1 MEKRIELE
9 RRARKANQITELN
22 LDNCRSTSIVG
33 LTDEYTALESLSL
46 INVGLTTLKGFP
58 KLPNLKKLELSDNR
72 ISNGLN
78 YLTTSPKL
86 QYLNLSGNKIKD
98 LETLKPLEEFK
109 HLAVL
114 DLFNNE
120 ATQIENYREKIF
132 GMLKSLKFLDGF
144 DANDVEAPSEGDD
157 DDEVNGNDDDDEDKQ
172 NAFCLNGIE
181 IDLDELEEFER
192 RVKTKKQLNT
202 TTVKQKQ
209 NVQNEIDEL
218 DELLREIK
226 LKDAA
231 ANSISDELVPTS
243 HDTNTQPTAYEG
255 ASNNNTNADA
265 NNAPALPFALILYWF
280 LAILNLANAT
290 FYSCDEED
298 YGSSDVST
306 SDVSLSEVYNED
318 LEEDNSEWDEEN
330 AVEDD
335 DTDEDDSDVEG
346 DGEGGNVSAK
356 AAAGKEKS
364 PSNASASAAK
374 ADDADDDDKDAA
386 DEEAVDDEPQARG
399 KKRKHDG

>member
-157 DDEVNGNDDDDEDKQ
+157 DDEVNGNDDDDED
-172 NAFCLNGIE
+172 
-181 IDLDELEEFER
+181 
-192 RVKTKKQLNT
+192 
-202 TTVKQKQ
+202 
-209 NVQNEIDEL
+209 
-218 DELLREIK
+218 
-226 LKDAA
+226 
-231 ANSISDELVPTS
+231 
-243 HDTNTQPTAYEG
+243 
-255 ASNNNTNADA
+255 
-265 NNAPALPFALILYWF
+265 
-280 LAILNLANAT
+280 
-290 FYSCDEED
+290 SCDEED